1 MSTTTPE
8 NCIHNAVTLAINN
21 RMWLSSYILTTPEEK
36 LRDETLGILISKY
49 VEWDI
54 DRLLTVVKSALDN
67 SNYHSLVEAIE
78 KFEEENNENRD
89 I

>member
-1 MSTTTPE
+1 MSTTTSE
-8 NCIHNAVTLAINN
+8 NCIHNAVTLAIDNIWEAN
-21 RMWLSSYILTTPEEK
+21 YILTTPEEK

-54 DRLLTVVKSALDN
+54 DRLLTIVKSALEN

-78 KFEEENNENRD
+78 TFEEEDNENRD